1 MWTRICQSSHLN
13 QPQMWKNPVKISK
26 VDSKLTIVT
35 KASPGKTRRIIHLIP
50 AKLSTY
56 RIVTKRNS
64 FRPLNFGGTSLL
76 HSTSWPMQRL
86 NTKRAISLPF
96 IEILGA
102 LGFMEPVSQ
111 QAETGKDGS
120 GCQQRYKVV
129 SILNS
134 NRSSQSRKKVEETG
148 AYGII

>member
-1 MWTRICQSSHLN
+1 
-13 QPQMWKNPVKISK
+13 
-26 VDSKLTIVT
+26 
-35 KASPGKTRRIIHLIP
+35 
-50 AKLSTY
+50 
-56 RIVTKRNS
+56 
-64 FRPLNFGGTSLL
+64 
-76 HSTSWPMQRL
+76 MQRL

-134 NRSSQSRKKVEETG
+134 NRSSQSRRKVEETG
-148 AYGII
+148 AYGIIWRDALKTISRDYQKYWEKHKGGWRAYRLDVAGARETT